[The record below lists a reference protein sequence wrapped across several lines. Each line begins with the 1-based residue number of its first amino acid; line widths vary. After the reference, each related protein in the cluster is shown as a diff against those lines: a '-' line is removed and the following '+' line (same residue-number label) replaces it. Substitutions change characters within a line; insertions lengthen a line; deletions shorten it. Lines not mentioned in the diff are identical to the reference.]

1 MDEKSEST
9 KNIETAEVNG
19 ANDSNGDTPKMDPK
33 NYDHFYRA
41 LFTSTFLISAFTV
54 GGGYVIIPLLRAK
67 YVDEYGWLTDKETLD
82 LVAIGQS
89 LPGVVAINSTVLMG
103 YRMAGIPGA
112 LVAAFATALPP
123 LITISLISLAYDA
136 VAHNPYIELVLK
148 GMQCGATALIVNVA
162 IDLVRKQLKKK
173 LILPLAIIVITFIA
187 NFFFDVNIMAL
198 VLIDG
203 LVGLVLMREKK
214 YS

>member
-148 GMQCGATALIVNVA
+148 RMHCGATALIVNVA

-203 LVGLVLMREKK
+203 LVGLILMREKK